1 MLEIPNHRINTK
13 EGEGYL
19 CVSPTKTCLATM
31 SSKVGTW
38 LNWDHV
44 RLVAIVIVLQLFFTC
59 WCYQFKRYDYYVR
72 AIFFAKCDF
81 LVVLKWP
88 TSTGKRGG
96 GGRRNDNQVGRE
108 GQKREQM
115 KRQHQYTTPLPLLQ
129 WCFFILLKSGEVL
142 GYLWLYKS
150 FMSNFCKVHKP
161 TVQRII
167 VQKCGPA
174 VNVFLYTDIHT
185 HSIF

>member
-31 SSKVGTW
+31 TSKVGTW

-59 WCYQFKRYDYYVR
+59 WCYQFKRYYYYVR

-96 GGRRNDNQVGRE
+96 V
-108 GQKREQM
+108 
-115 KRQHQYTTPLPLLQ
+115 
-129 WCFFILLKSGEVL
+129 GEVTTRL
-142 GYLWLYKS
+142 AEKDRKESKWKDSTNTRHLYPFSNGVSLFSWNQEKYWAIYDFINLSCQIFVKYTNQQYNVSLYKS
-150 FMSNFCKVHKP
+150 VDP
-161 TVQRII
+161 
-167 VQKCGPA
+167 
-174 VNVFLYTDIHT
+174 L
-185 HSIF
+185 